1 MILFFSFIAIAL
13 LAVLVSRTM
22 FHSRQLHVDQ
32 DVNHIEFSIEDAVHR
47 LSKAIQFETISN
59 QNPADIQGDEFTRM
73 HDFLRTEFPIIHS
86 QLKLEVINHY
96 SLLYTWTGSD
106 PKLKPMMLT
115 CHLDVV
121 PVEPGTESD
130 WEHPPFQGKITETHV
145 YGRGTMDVQS
155 GVLGIL
161 EAVENLLLRG
171 FVPERT
177 VYLGFGHDEE
187 IDGEFGAQEIS
198 RILKDRGIELEFLLD
213 EGLPVVE
220 QLFTGHSTPI
230 AFVAVAEKGYLSL
243 ELTCEASGGHS
254 SVPQGLTAIAQ
265 LSSAVHRLEQN
276 PMPAKVDKLVKS
288 SLVGMIPGLSYP
300 FRFVFA
306 NIWFFQLMLKRI
318 LTGRPETDA
327 TLRTTTA
334 TTIFESGMKENL
346 IPTLARAVVNFR
358 IHPND
363 TVEDVVRHV
372 ERTINDPTISVR
384 KLNGYINP
392 SAISSPDTLS
402 YQLLADSIR
411 QTFPGVSV
419 SPSLMIGATD
429 ARHYAD
435 LTTHIYRF
443 FPLRANQDDLDRVHG
458 TNERI
463 SIENYREIIQFYAR
477 FILNTAITEPLR
489 KIDNSKIFYSE
500 LRSGKHIKSTYQT
513 GTSKSVG
520 IS

>member
-1 MILFFSFIAIAL
+1 MIYLLSFSFLVL
-13 LAVLVSRTM
+13 LFVVVSRTA
-22 FHSRQLHVDQ
+22 FHSRRHKFDDGFENINVPID
-32 DVNHIEFSIEDAVHR
+32 DAVQR

-59 QNPADIQGDEFTRM
+59 QNPDDIQGDEFTRM
-73 HDFLRTEFPIIHS
+73 HNYLKNEFPLVHS
-86 QLKLEVINHY
+86 QLKKEIVNHY
-96 SLLYTWTGSD
+96 SLLYTWEGKRQD
-106 PKLKPMMLT
+106 LKPIMLT

-121 PVEPGTESD
+121 PVEPGTEND
-130 WEHPPFQGKITETHV
+130 WTHPPFQGKITDTHI

-161 EAVENLLLRG
+161 EATELLLERG
-171 FVPERT
+171 YEPDRT
-177 VYLGFGHDEE
+177 IYLAFGHDEE
-187 IDGEFGAQEIS
+187 IDGEFGAQEIGN
-198 RILKDRGIELEFLLD
+198 ILKSRGVELEFLLD

-220 QLFTGHSTPI
+220 QLFTGLKSPI

-243 ELTCEASGGHS
+243 ELTCEANGGHS
-254 SVPQGLTAIAQ
+254 SIPQGKTSIAQ
-265 LSSAVHRLEQN
+265 LSSAIHKLEEN
-276 PMPAKVDKLVKS
+276 RMPAKVDKLVKS

-306 NIWFFQLMLKRI
+306 NIWIFQLALKRI

-346 IPTLARAVVNFR
+346 IPTMARAVVNFR

-363 TVEDVVRHV
+363 TVEDVIRHV
-372 ERTINDPTISVR
+372 ENTINDRNIRIT

-392 SAISSPDTLS
+392 SAISSPANPN
-402 YQLLADSIR
+402 YMKLADTIR
-411 QTFPGVSV
+411 QVFPGVSV

-429 ARHYAD
+429 ARHYSD
-435 LTTHIYRF
+435 LTENVYRF

-463 SIENYREIIQFYAR
+463 LISNYVEIIQFYAR
-477 FILNTAITEPLR
+477 FILNTASLVPVK
-489 KIDNSKIFYSE
+489 KINENTIFFSKVKVEQILE
-500 LRSGKHIKSTYQT
+500 EQAIA
-513 GTSKSVG
+513 V
-520 IS
+520 

>member
-1 MILFFSFIAIAL
+1 MILFFSFVAIAL
-13 LAVLVSRTM
+13 LAVLISRTM
-22 FHSRQLHVDQ
+22 FHSRQLHIDQ
-32 DVNHIEFSIEDAVHR
+32 DVNHIEFPIEDAIYR
-47 LSKAIQFETISN
+47 LSKAIQFETVSN

-73 HDFLRTEFPIIHS
+73 HAFLAAEFPMIHK
-86 QLKLEVINHY
+86 QLELEVVNHY
-96 SLLYTWTGSD
+96 SLLYTWKGTNPD
-106 PKLKPMMLT
+106 LKPMMLT

-121 PVEPGTESD
+121 PIEPGTESD
-130 WEHPPFQGKITETHV
+130 WEHPPFQGKITDTHV

-161 EAVENLLLRG
+161 EAVENLLMRG
-171 FVPERT
+171 YEPERT
-177 VYLGFGHDEE
+177 IYLGFGHDEE
-187 IDGEFGAQEIS
+187 IDGEFGAQEIA
-198 RILKDRGIELEFLLD
+198 RILKERGVELEFLLD

-220 QLFTGHSTPI
+220 QLFTGISTPV
-230 AFVAVAEKGYLSL
+230 ALVAVAEKGYLSL
-243 ELTCEASGGHS
+243 ELSCEASGGHS

-265 LSSAVHRLEQN
+265 LSNAIQKLEQN

-363 TVEDVVRHV
+363 TVEDVIRHV
-372 ERTINDPTISVR
+372 ERTINDPNISVK

-392 SAISSPDTLS
+392 SAISRPDSPN

-429 ARHYAD
+429 ARHYAE
-435 LTTHIYRF
+435 LSPNIYRF

-463 SIENYREIIQFYAR
+463 SIDNYREIIQFYAR
-477 FILNTAITEPLR
+477 FILNTASVEPIK

-500 LRSGKHIKSTYQT
+500 LRSKNKVKTYHPGKGKP
-513 GTSKSVG
+513 VG
-520 IS
+520 AA

>member
-13 LAVLVSRTM
+13 LAVLISRTH
-22 FHSRQLHVDQ
+22 FHSKHTKADH
-32 DVNHIEFSIEDAVHR
+32 NFGHIAFPIEDAVHR
-47 LSKAIQFETISN
+47 LSKAIQYETISN
-59 QNPADIQGDEFTRM
+59 QNPEDFQGNEFTRM
-73 HDFLRTEFPIIHS
+73 HAFLKQEFPMIHKH
-86 QLKLEVINHY
+86 LHREIINHY
-96 SLLYTWTGSD
+96 SLLYTWKGSQPD
-106 PKLKPMMLT
+106 LKPMMLT

-121 PVEPGTESD
+121 PIEPGTESD
-130 WEHPPFQGKITETHV
+130 WDHPPFQGKVTDTHI

-161 EAVENLLLRG
+161 EAVENLLMRG
-171 FVPERT
+171 YTPDRT
-177 VYLGFGHDEE
+177 IYLGFGHDEE
-187 IDGEFGAQEIS
+187 IDGEFGAQEIA
-198 RILKDRGIELEFLLD
+198 RILHDRGIELEFLLD

-220 QLFTGHSTPI
+220 QLFTGLSTPV

-243 ELTCEASGGHS
+243 ELTCEANGGHS
-254 SVPQGLTAIAQ
+254 SIPQGLTAIAQ
-265 LSSAVHRLEQN
+265 LSNAIYKLEQN

-334 TTIFESGMKENL
+334 TTIFESGVKENL
-346 IPTLARAVVNFR
+346 IPTIAKAVVNFR

-363 TVEDVVRHV
+363 TVEDVISHV
-372 ERTINDPTISVR
+372 ERTINDPSIVLR

-392 SAISSPDTLS
+392 SSISDPNCEH
-402 YQLLADSIR
+402 YQILADSIR

-429 ARHYAD
+429 ARHYSE
-435 LTTHIYRF
+435 LTPNIYRF

-463 SIENYREIIQFYAR
+463 SIDNYKEIIQFYAR
-477 FILNTAITEPLR
+477 FILNASAEHPIRT
-489 KIDNSKIFYSE
+489 IDNSKLFYSE
-500 LRSGKHIKSTYQT
+500 LRSVNRVETPIA
-513 GTSKSVG
+513 V
-520 IS
+520 